1 MTDTE
6 RAYALLRRSRDKLTR
21 QQYKTLCGQAKAGDA
36 TAAIRGLEKI
46 LKRNKGE
53 EAQ

>member
-6 RAYALLRRSRDKLTR
+6 RAFAILRKSRDQLTR

-36 TAAIRGLEKI
+36 DAAIRGLEKI
-46 LKRNKGE
+46 LKRNKRE
-53 EAQ
+53 DTA

>member
-1 MTDTE
+1 MTDAE
-6 RAYALLRRSRDKLTR
+6 RAYALLRRSRDQLTR

-46 LKRNKGE
+46 LKRNARKE
-53 EAQ
+53 TP

>member
-6 RAYALLRRSRDKLTR
+6 KAYALIRRSRRYLTA

-36 TAAIRGLEKI
+36 TAAIRGLDKI
-46 LKRNKGE
+46 LKRNKRE
-53 EAQ
+53 ETA